1 MFKAEV
7 LFDRGDALKRMINLL
22 TETGD
27 VLEFLREFVEV
38 ATDRFWLAFNARY
51 LFGDP
56 GDVSF

>member
-38 ATDRFWLAFNARY
+38 ATDRF
-51 LFGDP
+51 
-56 GDVSF
+56 